1 MPQNQS
7 SIRFSLEELIW
18 FKKGQEVE
26 ELLSISLD
34 PHITIQEL
42 EQYVVIKGNL
52 YLAGEYIGCGEEE
65 GEDVLFRKYVQA
77 VQYREEDG
85 IFEFYQSFPVD
96 VTIPKT
102 RIADI
107 EDLDVNIEGFD
118 YQFHGTDCLKI
129 NADIAIEGILQDRD
143 EEEDEAE
150 TAPYPDL
157 NGRKPYLDEPDATY
171 QAPFS
176 HSEWSLSEQE
186 EESAEPPRHFMEE
199 AESFEEV
206 PLRADEEKEEEDE
219 SHADPELYTPFTIE
233 SRVVPEESVAQPEP
247 YTNELNVL
255 APVELPEEEEES
267 LLPEAGGKGPESASW
282 QAETAAPVRDEWH
295 AEPEFSG
302 KNESASLAESELVQ
316 NEWHAEADLP
326 GKNESASLA
335 ESEPVR
341 DEWHAE
347 PEFPGKNESASLAE
361 SELVQNEWHAEEDLP
376 GKNEFASLAE
386 SEPVRDEWHAEPGF
400 SGKNESASIAE
411 SEPVRDEWHAEPGF
425 SGKNESASLAES
437 GVMQNEWHAEADLPG
452 KNESASIAESEPVR
466 DEWHA
471 EPGFSGKNESASLA
485 ESGAVQNEWHAEADL
500 PGKNES
506 ASIVE
511 SEQVQNEWQAGPE
524 FPGKNESA
532 SIAESEPV
540 RNEWQA
546 DPVRDEGHPEQELS
560 GKTAS
565 AFRTESKTALNEES
579 LKPDD
584 AGKTE
589 PVFRIESKAME
600 DESSAYLK
608 QESPEKDESSSVASS
623 ETIAE
628 ESPESGEKIEEVPEE
643 KDSAAKKKKK
653 QKYESISLADF
664 FARRD
669 EEKPAKLKVCIVQSG
684 ETLDQL
690 AEKYNINV
698 QQILRMNHLE
708 VNQDVYEGQVLY
720 VPANARAEKNH

>member
-52 YLAGEYIGCGEEE
+52 YLSGEYIGCGEEE
-65 GEDVLFRKYVQA
+65 GEDVLFRKYVQS

-102 RIADI
+102 RIEDI
-107 EDLDVNIEGFD
+107 EELDVNIEGFD

-129 NADIAIEGILQDRD
+129 NADIAIEGILQDGD

-157 NGRKPYLDEPDATY
+157 NGRETYLDEPDAAY

-176 HSEWSLSEQE
+176 HSEWGLAEQE
-186 EESAEPPRHFMEE
+186 EESAELPRHFMEE

-206 PLRADEEKEEEDE
+206 PFRADEEKAEEDE
-219 SHADPELYTPFTIE
+219 SHADPELYRPFTIE

-247 YTNELNVL
+247 FTNELNVL
-255 APVELPEEEEES
+255 EPVELPEEKEEI
-267 LLPEAGGKGPESASW
+267 LLPETDGKRPESASW

-295 AEPEFSG
+295 GDPAFSSN
-302 KNESASLAESELVQ
+302 NESASLAESGVVQ
-316 NEWHAEADLP
+316 DEWQADPELP

-335 ESEPVR
+335 ESGV
-341 DEWHAE
+341 A
-347 PEFPGKNESASLAE
+347 
-361 SELVQNEWHAEEDLP
+361 
-376 GKNEFASLAE
+376 
-386 SEPVRDEWHAEPGF
+386 
-400 SGKNESASIAE
+400 
-411 SEPVRDEWHAEPGF
+411 RDEWHAEPGF
-425 SGKNESASLAES
+425 SGKNESASLE
-437 GVMQNEWHAEADLPG
+437 
-452 KNESASIAESEPVR
+452 ESEPAQ
-466 DEWHA
+466 DEWQA
-471 EPGFSGKNESASLA
+471 GPELPDKNESASLA
-485 ESGAVQNEWHAEADL
+485 ESGVARDEWHAE
-500 PGKNES
+500 PEFSSKNE
-506 ASIVE
+506 
-511 SEQVQNEWQAGPE
+511 P
-524 FPGKNESA
+524 A
-532 SIAESEPV
+532 SIAESESV

-546 DPVRDEGHPEQELS
+546 DPVRDEWHPDQELS
-560 GKTAS
+560 GETAS
-565 AFRTESKTALNEES
+565 VSRTESKTALNEES
-579 LKPDD
+579 LEPDD
-584 AGKTE
+584 SRKTE

-600 DESSAYLK
+600 DESSAYIE
-608 QESPEKDESSSVASS
+608 QESPEKYESSSEAGG
-623 ETIAE
+623 ETMVE
-628 ESPESGEKIEEVPEE
+628 ESPESEGKTEEEPEE

>member
-52 YLAGEYIGCGEEE
+52 YLSGEYIGCGEEE

-107 EDLDVNIEGFD
+107 EELDVNIEGFD

-129 NADIAIEGILQDRD
+129 NADIAIEGILQDGD

-157 NGRKPYLDEPDATY
+157 NGRETYLDEPDAAY

-176 HSEWSLSEQE
+176 HSEWGLAEQE
-186 EESAEPPRHFMEE
+186 EESAELPRHFMEE

-206 PLRADEEKEEEDE
+206 PFRADEEKAEEDE

-247 YTNELNVL
+247 FTNELNVL
-255 APVELPEEEEES
+255 EPVELPEEEEES
-267 LLPEAGGKGPESASW
+267 LLPETGGKRPESASW

-295 AEPEFSG
+295 GDPAFSSNNESASLAESGVVQDEWQADPELPG
-302 KNESASLAESELVQ
+302 KNESASLAESGVARD
-316 NEWHAEADLP
+316 EWHAEPGFSGKNESAWLAESEPVQDEWQAGPELP
-326 GKNESASLA
+326 DKNESASLA

-347 PEFPGKNESASLAE
+347 PEFSSKNE
-361 SELVQNEWHAEEDLP
+361 P
-376 GKNEFASLAE
+376 
-386 SEPVRDEWHAEPGF
+386 
-400 SGKNESASIAE
+400 ASIAE
-411 SEPVRDEWHAEPGF
+411 SE
-425 SGKNESASLAES
+425 S
-437 GVMQNEWHAEADLPG
+437 
-452 KNESASIAESEPVR
+452 
-466 DEWHA
+466 
-471 EPGFSGKNESASLA
+471 
-485 ESGAVQNEWHAEADL
+485 
-500 PGKNES
+500 
-506 ASIVE
+506 
-511 SEQVQNEWQAGPE
+511 
-524 FPGKNESA
+524 
-532 SIAESEPV
+532 V

-546 DPVRDEGHPEQELS
+546 DPVRDEWHPDQELS
-560 GKTAS
+560 GETAS
-565 AFRTESKTALNEES
+565 VSRTESKTALNEES
-579 LKPDD
+579 LEPDD
-584 AGKTE
+584 SRKTE

-608 QESPEKDESSSVASS
+608 QESPEKNESASGTEG
-623 ETIAE
+623 ETMVE
-628 ESPESGEKIEEVPEE
+628 ESPESEGKTEEEPEE

>member
-52 YLAGEYIGCGEEE
+52 YLSGEYIGCGEEE
-65 GEDVLFRKYVQA
+65 GEDVLFRKYVQS

-107 EDLDVNIEGFD
+107 EELDVNIEGFD

-129 NADIAIEGILQDRD
+129 NADIAIEGILQDGD

-157 NGRKPYLDEPDATY
+157 NGRETYLDEPDAAY

-176 HSEWSLSEQE
+176 HSEWGLAEQE
-186 EESAEPPRHFMEE
+186 EESAELPRHFMEE

-206 PLRADEEKEEEDE
+206 PFRADEEKAEEDE

-247 YTNELNVL
+247 FTNELNVL
-255 APVELPEEEEES
+255 EPVELPEEEEES
-267 LLPEAGGKGPESASW
+267 LLPETDGKRPESASW

-295 AEPEFSG
+295 GDPAFSSN
-302 KNESASLAESELVQ
+302 NESASLAESGVVQ
-316 NEWHAEADLP
+316 DEWQADPELP

-335 ESEPVR
+335 ESGV
-341 DEWHAE
+341 A
-347 PEFPGKNESASLAE
+347 
-361 SELVQNEWHAEEDLP
+361 
-376 GKNEFASLAE
+376 
-386 SEPVRDEWHAEPGF
+386 
-400 SGKNESASIAE
+400 
-411 SEPVRDEWHAEPGF
+411 RDEWHAEPGF

-437 GVMQNEWHAEADLPG
+437 EPVQNEWHFEADFP
-452 KNESASIAESEPVR
+452 
-466 DEWHA
+466 
-471 EPGFSGKNESASLA
+471 GKNESASLA
-485 ESGAVQNEWHAEADL
+485 ESEPAQD
-500 PGKNES
+500 
-506 ASIVE
+506 
-511 SEQVQNEWQAGPE
+511 EWQAGPE
-524 FPGKNESA
+524 LPDKNESASLAESGVARDEWHAEPEFSSKNEPA
-532 SIAESEPV
+532 SIAESESV
-540 RNEWQA
+540 RNEWQQ
-546 DPVRDEGHPEQELS
+546 DPVRDEWHPDQELS
-560 GKTAS
+560 GETAS
-565 AFRTESKTALNEES
+565 VSRTESKTALNEES
-579 LKPDD
+579 LEPDD
-584 AGKTE
+584 SRKTE

-600 DESSAYLK
+600 DESSAYIE
-608 QESPEKDESSSVASS
+608 QESPEKYESSSEAGG
-623 ETIAE
+623 ETMVE
-628 ESPESGEKIEEVPEE
+628 ESPESEGKTEEEPEE

>member
-107 EDLDVNIEGFD
+107 EELDVNIEGFD

-129 NADIAIEGILQDRD
+129 NADIAIEGILQDGD

-157 NGRKPYLDEPDATY
+157 NGRETYLDEPDAAY

-186 EESAEPPRHFMEE
+186 EESTEPPRHFMEE

-267 LLPEAGGKGPESASW
+267 LLPEAGGKVPESASW

-316 NEWHAEADLP
+316 NEWHP
-326 GKNESASLA
+326 G
-335 ESEPVR
+335 
-341 DEWHAE
+341 

-361 SELVQNEWHAEEDLP
+361 SGVVQNEWHAEADL
-376 GKNEFASLAE
+376 
-386 SEPVRDEWHAEPGF
+386 

-425 SGKNESASLAES
+425 SGKNESASIAES
-437 GVMQNEWHAEADLPG
+437 GVVQNEWHAEPDLPG

>member
-176 HSEWSLSEQE
+176 HFEWSLSEQE

-206 PLRADEEKEEEDE
+206 PFRADEEKEEEDE

-247 YTNELNVL
+247 FTNELNVL
-255 APVELPEEEEES
+255 EPVELPEEEEES
-267 LLPEAGGKGPESASW
+267 LLPETGGKRPESASW

-295 AEPEFSG
+295 GDPAFSSN
-302 KNESASLAESELVQ
+302 NESASLAESGVVQ
-316 NEWHAEADLP
+316 DEWQADPELP

-335 ESEPVR
+335 ESGVAR

-347 PEFPGKNESASLAE
+347 PEFSSKNE
-361 SELVQNEWHAEEDLP
+361 P
-376 GKNEFASLAE
+376 
-386 SEPVRDEWHAEPGF
+386 
-400 SGKNESASIAE
+400 ASIAE
-411 SEPVRDEWHAEPGF
+411 SE
-425 SGKNESASLAES
+425 S
-437 GVMQNEWHAEADLPG
+437 
-452 KNESASIAESEPVR
+452 
-466 DEWHA
+466 
-471 EPGFSGKNESASLA
+471 
-485 ESGAVQNEWHAEADL
+485 
-500 PGKNES
+500 
-506 ASIVE
+506 
-511 SEQVQNEWQAGPE
+511 
-524 FPGKNESA
+524 
-532 SIAESEPV
+532 V

-546 DPVRDEGHPEQELS
+546 DPVRDEWHPDQELS
-560 GKTAS
+560 GETAS
-565 AFRTESKTALNEES
+565 VSRTESKTALNEES
-579 LKPDD
+579 LEPDD
-584 AGKTE
+584 SRKTE

-600 DESSAYLK
+600 DESSAYIK
-608 QESPEKDESSSVASS
+608 QESPEKYESSSEAGG
-623 ETIAE
+623 ETMVE
-628 ESPESGEKIEEVPEE
+628 ESPESEGKTEEEPEE

>member
-52 YLAGEYIGCGEEE
+52 YLSGEYIGCGEEE

-107 EDLDVNIEGFD
+107 EELDVNIEGFD

-129 NADIAIEGILQDRD
+129 NADIAIEGILQDGD

-157 NGRKPYLDEPDATY
+157 NGRETYLDEPDAAY

-176 HSEWSLSEQE
+176 HSEWGLAEQE
-186 EESAEPPRHFMEE
+186 EESAELPRHFMQE

-206 PLRADEEKEEEDE
+206 PFRADEEKAEEDE
-219 SHADPELYTPFTIE
+219 SHVDPELYTPFTIE

-247 YTNELNVL
+247 FTNELNVL
-255 APVELPEEEEES
+255 EPVELPEEEEES
-267 LLPEAGGKGPESASW
+267 LLPETGGKRPESASW
-282 QAETAAPVRDEWH
+282 QAETTAPVRDEWH
-295 AEPEFSG
+295 GDPAFSSN
-302 KNESASLAESELVQ
+302 NESASLAESGVVQ
-316 NEWHAEADLP
+316 DEWQADPELP

-335 ESEPVR
+335 ESG
-341 DEWHAE
+341 A
-347 PEFPGKNESASLAE
+347 A
-361 SELVQNEWHAEEDLP
+361 
-376 GKNEFASLAE
+376 
-386 SEPVRDEWHAEPGF
+386 
-400 SGKNESASIAE
+400 
-411 SEPVRDEWHAEPGF
+411 RDEWHAEPGF

-437 GVMQNEWHAEADLPG
+437 EPVQNEWHFEADFP
-452 KNESASIAESEPVR
+452 
-466 DEWHA
+466 
-471 EPGFSGKNESASLA
+471 GKNESASLA
-485 ESGAVQNEWHAEADL
+485 ESEPAQD
-500 PGKNES
+500 
-506 ASIVE
+506 
-511 SEQVQNEWQAGPE
+511 EWQAGPE
-524 FPGKNESA
+524 LPDKNESASLAESGVARDEWHAEPEFSSKNEPA
-532 SIAESEPV
+532 SIAESESV

-546 DPVRDEGHPEQELS
+546 DPVRDEWPPDQELS
-560 GKTAS
+560 GETAS
-565 AFRTESKTALNEES
+565 VSRTESKTALNEES
-579 LKPDD
+579 LEPDD
-584 AGKTE
+584 SRKTE

-600 DESSAYLK
+600 DESSAYIE
-608 QESPEKDESSSVASS
+608 QESPEKYESSSEAGG
-623 ETIAE
+623 ETMVE
-628 ESPESGEKIEEVPEE
+628 ESPESEGKTEEEPEE
-643 KDSAAKKKKK
+643 KDSADKKKKK

>member
-52 YLAGEYIGCGEEE
+52 YLSGEYIGCGEEE
-65 GEDVLFRKYVQA
+65 GEDVLFRKYVQS

-102 RIADI
+102 RIEDI
-107 EDLDVNIEGFD
+107 EELDVNIEGFD

-129 NADIAIEGILQDRD
+129 NADIAIEGILQDGD
-143 EEEDEAE
+143 EEEDESE

-157 NGRKPYLDEPDATY
+157 NGRETYLDEPDAAH

-176 HSEWSLSEQE
+176 HSEWGLAEQE
-186 EESAEPPRHFMEE
+186 EESAELPRHFMEE

-206 PLRADEEKEEEDE
+206 PFRADEEKAEEDE

-247 YTNELNVL
+247 FTNELNVL
-255 APVELPEEEEES
+255 EPVELPEEEEES
-267 LLPEAGGKGPESASW
+267 LLPETGGKRPESASW

-295 AEPEFSG
+295 GNPAFSSN
-302 KNESASLAESELVQ
+302 NESASLAESGVVQ
-316 NEWHAEADLP
+316 DEWQADPELP

-335 ESEPVR
+335 ESGV
-341 DEWHAE
+341 A
-347 PEFPGKNESASLAE
+347 
-361 SELVQNEWHAEEDLP
+361 
-376 GKNEFASLAE
+376 
-386 SEPVRDEWHAEPGF
+386 
-400 SGKNESASIAE
+400 
-411 SEPVRDEWHAEPGF
+411 RDEWHAEPGF

-437 GVMQNEWHAEADLPG
+437 EPVQNEWHFEADFP
-452 KNESASIAESEPVR
+452 
-466 DEWHA
+466 
-471 EPGFSGKNESASLA
+471 GKNESASLA
-485 ESGAVQNEWHAEADL
+485 ESEPAQD
-500 PGKNES
+500 
-506 ASIVE
+506 
-511 SEQVQNEWQAGPE
+511 EWQAGPE
-524 FPGKNESA
+524 LPDKNESASLAESGVARDEWHAEPEFSSKNEPA
-532 SIAESEPV
+532 SIAESESV
-540 RNEWQA
+540 RNEWQQ
-546 DPVRDEGHPEQELS
+546 DPVRDEWHPDQELS
-560 GKTAS
+560 GETAS
-565 AFRTESKTALNEES
+565 VSRTESKTPLNEES
-579 LKPDD
+579 LEPDD
-584 AGKTE
+584 SRKTE

-608 QESPEKDESSSVASS
+608 QESPEKNESASGTEG
-623 ETIAE
+623 ETMVE
-628 ESPESGEKIEEVPEE
+628 ESPESEGKTEEEPEE

>member
-107 EDLDVNIEGFD
+107 EELDVNIEGFD

-129 NADIAIEGILQDRD
+129 NADIAIEGILQDGD

-157 NGRKPYLDEPDATY
+157 NGRETYLDEPDAAY

-186 EESAEPPRHFMEE
+186 EESTEPPRHFMEE

-267 LLPEAGGKGPESASW
+267 LLPEAGGKVPESASW

-316 NEWHAEADLP
+316 NEWHP
-326 GKNESASLA
+326 G
-335 ESEPVR
+335 
-341 DEWHAE
+341 

-361 SELVQNEWHAEEDLP
+361 SGVVQNEWHAEADL
-376 GKNEFASLAE
+376 
-386 SEPVRDEWHAEPGF
+386 

-425 SGKNESASLAES
+425 SGKNESASIAES
-437 GVMQNEWHAEADLPG
+437 GVVQNEWHAEPEFSG
-452 KNESASIAESEPVR
+452 KNESASIAESV
-466 DEWHA
+466 
-471 EPGFSGKNESASLA
+471 
-485 ESGAVQNEWHAEADL
+485 
-500 PGKNES
+500 
-506 ASIVE
+506 
-511 SEQVQNEWQAGPE
+511 
-524 FPGKNESA
+524 
-532 SIAESEPV
+532 PV

-579 LKPDD
+579 LEPDD

-623 ETIAE
+623 ETIVE

>member
-52 YLAGEYIGCGEEE
+52 YLSGEYIGCGEEE

-107 EDLDVNIEGFD
+107 EELDVNIEGFD

-129 NADIAIEGILQDRD
+129 NADIAIEGILQDGD

-157 NGRKPYLDEPDATY
+157 NGRETYLDEPDAAY

-176 HSEWSLSEQE
+176 HSEWGLAEQE
-186 EESAEPPRHFMEE
+186 EESAELPRHFMEE

-206 PLRADEEKEEEDE
+206 PFRADEEKAEEDE

-233 SRVVPEESVAQPEP
+233 LRVVPEESVAQPEP
-247 YTNELNVL
+247 FTNELNVL
-255 APVELPEEEEES
+255 EPVELPEEEEES
-267 LLPEAGGKGPESASW
+267 LLPETGGKRPESASW

-295 AEPEFSG
+295 GDPAFSSN
-302 KNESASLAESELVQ
+302 NESASLAESGVVQ
-316 NEWHAEADLP
+316 DEWQADPELP

-335 ESEPVR
+335 ESGV
-341 DEWHAE
+341 A
-347 PEFPGKNESASLAE
+347 
-361 SELVQNEWHAEEDLP
+361 
-376 GKNEFASLAE
+376 
-386 SEPVRDEWHAEPGF
+386 
-400 SGKNESASIAE
+400 
-411 SEPVRDEWHAEPGF
+411 RDEWHAEPGF

-437 GVMQNEWHAEADLPG
+437 
-452 KNESASIAESEPVR
+452 EPAQ
-466 DEWHA
+466 DEWQA
-471 EPGFSGKNESASLA
+471 GPELPDKNESASLA
-485 ESGAVQNEWHAEADL
+485 ESGVARDEWHAE
-500 PGKNES
+500 PEFSSKNE
-506 ASIVE
+506 
-511 SEQVQNEWQAGPE
+511 P
-524 FPGKNESA
+524 A
-532 SIAESEPV
+532 SIAESESV

-546 DPVRDEGHPEQELS
+546 DPVRDEWHPDQELS
-560 GKTAS
+560 GETAS
-565 AFRTESKTALNEES
+565 VSRTESKTALNEKS
-579 LKPDD
+579 LEPDD
-584 AGKTE
+584 SRKTE

-600 DESSAYLK
+600 DESSAYIK
-608 QESPEKDESSSVASS
+608 QESPEKYESSSEAGG
-623 ETIAE
+623 ETMVE
-628 ESPESGEKIEEVPEE
+628 ESPESEGKTEEEPEE
-643 KDSAAKKKKK
+643 KDSDAKKKKK

>member
-107 EDLDVNIEGFD
+107 EELDVNIEGFD

-129 NADIAIEGILQDRD
+129 NADIAIEGILQDGD

-157 NGRKPYLDEPDATY
+157 NGRETYLDEPDAAY

-176 HSEWSLSEQE
+176 HSEWGLAEQE
-186 EESAEPPRHFMEE
+186 EESAELPRHFMEE

-206 PLRADEEKEEEDE
+206 PFRADEEKAGEDE

-247 YTNELNVL
+247 FTNELNVL
-255 APVELPEEEEES
+255 EPVELPEEEEES
-267 LLPEAGGKGPESASW
+267 LLPETGGKRPESASW

-295 AEPEFSG
+295 GDPAFSSN
-302 KNESASLAESELVQ
+302 NESASLAESGV
-316 NEWHAEADLP
+316 
-326 GKNESASLA
+326 
-335 ESEPVR
+335 
-341 DEWHAE
+341 
-347 PEFPGKNESASLAE
+347 
-361 SELVQNEWHAEEDLP
+361 
-376 GKNEFASLAE
+376 
-386 SEPVRDEWHAEPGF
+386 
-400 SGKNESASIAE
+400 
-411 SEPVRDEWHAEPGF
+411 VRDEWHAEPGF

-437 GVMQNEWHAEADLPG
+437 
-452 KNESASIAESEPVR
+452 EPAQ
-466 DEWHA
+466 DEWQA
-471 EPGFSGKNESASLA
+471 GPELPDKNESASLA
-485 ESGAVQNEWHAEADL
+485 ESGVARDEWHAE
-500 PGKNES
+500 PEFSSKNE
-506 ASIVE
+506 
-511 SEQVQNEWQAGPE
+511 P
-524 FPGKNESA
+524 A
-532 SIAESEPV
+532 SIAESESV

-546 DPVRDEGHPEQELS
+546 DPVRDEWHPDQELS
-560 GKTAS
+560 GETAS
-565 AFRTESKTALNEES
+565 VSRTESKTALNEES
-579 LKPDD
+579 LEPDD
-584 AGKTE
+584 SRKTE

-608 QESPEKDESSSVASS
+608 QESPEKNESASGTEG
-623 ETIAE
+623 ETMVE
-628 ESPESGEKIEEVPEE
+628 ESPESEGKTEEEPEE

>member
-107 EDLDVNIEGFD
+107 EELDVNIEGFD

-129 NADIAIEGILQDRD
+129 NADIAIEGILQDGD

-157 NGRKPYLDEPDATY
+157 NGRETYLDEPDAAY

-186 EESAEPPRHFMEE
+186 EESTEPPRHFMEE

-267 LLPEAGGKGPESASW
+267 LLPEAGGKVPESASW

-316 NEWHAEADLP
+316 NEWHPGPEFPGKNESASLAESGVVQNEWHAEADLS

-347 PEFPGKNESASLAE
+347 PG
-361 SELVQNEWHAEEDLP
+361 
-376 GKNEFASLAE
+376 FA
-386 SEPVRDEWHAEPGF
+386 
-400 SGKNESASIAE
+400 
-411 SEPVRDEWHAEPGF
+411 
-425 SGKNESASLAES
+425 GKNESASLAES
-437 GVMQNEWHAEADLPG
+437 GV
-452 KNESASIAESEPVR
+452 
-466 DEWHA
+466 
-471 EPGFSGKNESASLA
+471 
-485 ESGAVQNEWHAEADL
+485 VQNEWHAE
-500 PGKNES
+500 
-506 ASIVE
+506 
-511 SEQVQNEWQAGPE
+511 PE
-524 FPGKNESA
+524 FSGKNESA

-623 ETIAE
+623 ETIVE

>member
-107 EDLDVNIEGFD
+107 EELDVNIEGFD

-129 NADIAIEGILQDRD
+129 NADIAIEGILQDGD

-157 NGRKPYLDEPDATY
+157 NGRETYLDEPDAAY

-186 EESAEPPRHFMEE
+186 EESTEPPRHFMEE

-267 LLPEAGGKGPESASW
+267 LLPEAGGKVPESASW

-316 NEWHAEADLP
+316 NEWHPGPEFPGKNESASLAESGVVQNEWHAEADLS

-341 DEWHAE
+341 DEGHAE
-347 PEFPGKNESASLAE
+347 PGFAGKNESASLAE
-361 SELVQNEWHAEEDLP
+361 SGVVQNEWHAEPE
-376 GKNEFASLAE
+376 
-386 SEPVRDEWHAEPGF
+386 F

-411 SEPVRDEWHAEPGF
+411 SV
-425 SGKNESASLAES
+425 
-437 GVMQNEWHAEADLPG
+437 
-452 KNESASIAESEPVR
+452 
-466 DEWHA
+466 
-471 EPGFSGKNESASLA
+471 
-485 ESGAVQNEWHAEADL
+485 
-500 PGKNES
+500 
-506 ASIVE
+506 
-511 SEQVQNEWQAGPE
+511 
-524 FPGKNESA
+524 
-532 SIAESEPV
+532 PV

-579 LKPDD
+579 LEPDD

-623 ETIAE
+623 ETIVE

>member
-52 YLAGEYIGCGEEE
+52 YLSGEYIGCGEEE

-107 EDLDVNIEGFD
+107 EELDVNIEGFD

-129 NADIAIEGILQDRD
+129 NADIAIEGILQDGD

-157 NGRKPYLDEPDATY
+157 NGRETYLDEPDAAY

-176 HSEWSLSEQE
+176 HSEWGLAEQE
-186 EESAEPPRHFMEE
+186 EESAELPRHFIEE

-206 PLRADEEKEEEDE
+206 PFRADEEKAEEDE

-247 YTNELNVL
+247 FTNGLNVL
-255 APVELPEEEEES
+255 EPVELPEEEEES
-267 LLPEAGGKGPESASW
+267 LLPETGGKRPESASW

-295 AEPEFSG
+295 GNPAFSSN
-302 KNESASLAESELVQ
+302 NESASLAESGVVQ
-316 NEWHAEADLP
+316 DEWQADPELP

-335 ESEPVR
+335 ESGVAR

-347 PEFPGKNESASLAE
+347 PEFSSKNE
-361 SELVQNEWHAEEDLP
+361 P
-376 GKNEFASLAE
+376 
-386 SEPVRDEWHAEPGF
+386 
-400 SGKNESASIAE
+400 ASIAE
-411 SEPVRDEWHAEPGF
+411 SE
-425 SGKNESASLAES
+425 S
-437 GVMQNEWHAEADLPG
+437 
-452 KNESASIAESEPVR
+452 
-466 DEWHA
+466 
-471 EPGFSGKNESASLA
+471 
-485 ESGAVQNEWHAEADL
+485 
-500 PGKNES
+500 
-506 ASIVE
+506 
-511 SEQVQNEWQAGPE
+511 
-524 FPGKNESA
+524 
-532 SIAESEPV
+532 V

-546 DPVRDEGHPEQELS
+546 DPVRDEWHPDQELS
-560 GKTAS
+560 GETAS
-565 AFRTESKTALNEES
+565 VSRTESKTALNEES
-579 LKPDD
+579 LEPDD
-584 AGKTE
+584 SRKTE

-600 DESSAYLK
+600 DESSAYIE
-608 QESPEKDESSSVASS
+608 QESPEKYESSSEAGG
-623 ETIAE
+623 ETMVE
-628 ESPESGEKIEEVPEE
+628 ESPESEGKTEEEPEE

>member
-1 MPQNQS
+1 LPQNQS

-52 YLAGEYIGCGEEE
+52 YLSGEYIGCGEEE

-107 EDLDVNIEGFD
+107 EELDVNIEGFD

-129 NADIAIEGILQDRD
+129 NADIAIEGILQDGD

-157 NGRKPYLDEPDATY
+157 NGRETYLDETDAAY

-176 HSEWSLSEQE
+176 HSEWGLAEQE
-186 EESAEPPRHFMEE
+186 EESAELPRHFMEE

-206 PLRADEEKEEEDE
+206 PFRADEEKAEEDE

-247 YTNELNVL
+247 FTNELNVL
-255 APVELPEEEEES
+255 EPVELPEEEEES
-267 LLPEAGGKGPESASW
+267 LLPETGGKRPESASW

-295 AEPEFSG
+295 GDPAFSSN
-302 KNESASLAESELVQ
+302 NESASLAESGV
-316 NEWHAEADLP
+316 
-326 GKNESASLA
+326 
-335 ESEPVR
+335 
-341 DEWHAE
+341 
-347 PEFPGKNESASLAE
+347 
-361 SELVQNEWHAEEDLP
+361 
-376 GKNEFASLAE
+376 
-386 SEPVRDEWHAEPGF
+386 
-400 SGKNESASIAE
+400 
-411 SEPVRDEWHAEPGF
+411 VRDEWHAEPGF

-437 GVMQNEWHAEADLPG
+437 
-452 KNESASIAESEPVR
+452 EPAQ
-466 DEWHA
+466 DEWQA
-471 EPGFSGKNESASLA
+471 GPELPDKNESASLA
-485 ESGAVQNEWHAEADL
+485 ESGVARDEWHAE
-500 PGKNES
+500 PEFSSKNE
-506 ASIVE
+506 
-511 SEQVQNEWQAGPE
+511 P
-524 FPGKNESA
+524 A
-532 SIAESEPV
+532 SIAESESV

-546 DPVRDEGHPEQELS
+546 DPVRDEWHPDQELS
-560 GKTAS
+560 GETAS
-565 AFRTESKTALNEES
+565 VSRTESKTALNEES
-579 LKPDD
+579 LEPDD
-584 AGKTE
+584 SRKTE

-608 QESPEKDESSSVASS
+608 QESPEKNESASGTEG
-623 ETIAE
+623 ETMVE
-628 ESPESGEKIEEVPEE
+628 ESPESEGKTEEEPEE

>member
-52 YLAGEYIGCGEEE
+52 YLSGEYIGCGEEE

-107 EDLDVNIEGFD
+107 EELDVNIEGFD

-129 NADIAIEGILQDRD
+129 NADIAIEGILQDGD

-157 NGRKPYLDEPDATY
+157 NGRETYLDEPDAAY

-176 HSEWSLSEQE
+176 HSEWGLAEQE
-186 EESAEPPRHFMEE
+186 EESAELPRHFMEE

-206 PLRADEEKEEEDE
+206 PFRADEEKAEEDE
-219 SHADPELYTPFTIE
+219 SHANPELYTPFTIE

-247 YTNELNVL
+247 FTNELNVL
-255 APVELPEEEEES
+255 EPVELPEEEEES
-267 LLPEAGGKGPESASW
+267 LLPETGGKRPESASW

-295 AEPEFSG
+295 GDPAFSSNN
-302 KNESASLAESELVQ
+302 KSASLAESGV
-316 NEWHAEADLP
+316 A
-326 GKNESASLA
+326 
-335 ESEPVR
+335 
-341 DEWHAE
+341 
-347 PEFPGKNESASLAE
+347 
-361 SELVQNEWHAEEDLP
+361 
-376 GKNEFASLAE
+376 
-386 SEPVRDEWHAEPGF
+386 
-400 SGKNESASIAE
+400 
-411 SEPVRDEWHAEPGF
+411 RDEWHAEPGF

-437 GVMQNEWHAEADLPG
+437 EPVQNEWHF
-452 KNESASIAESEPVR
+452 ESDFP
-466 DEWHA
+466 
-471 EPGFSGKNESASLA
+471 GKNESASLA
-485 ESGAVQNEWHAEADL
+485 ESEPAQD
-500 PGKNES
+500 
-506 ASIVE
+506 
-511 SEQVQNEWQAGPE
+511 EWQAGPE
-524 FPGKNESA
+524 LPDKNESASLAESGVARDEWHAEPEFSSKNEPA
-532 SIAESEPV
+532 SIAESESV

-546 DPVRDEGHPEQELS
+546 DPVRDEWHPDQELS
-560 GKTAS
+560 GETAS
-565 AFRTESKTALNEES
+565 VSRTESKTALNEES
-579 LKPDD
+579 LEPDD
-584 AGKTE
+584 SRKTE

-608 QESPEKDESSSVASS
+608 QESPEKNESASGTEG
-623 ETIAE
+623 ETIVE
-628 ESPESGEKIEEVPEE
+628 ESPESEGKTEEEPEE

>member
-1 MPQNQS
+1 LPQNQS

-52 YLAGEYIGCGEEE
+52 YLSGEYIGCGEEE

-107 EDLDVNIEGFD
+107 EELDVNIEGFD

-129 NADIAIEGILQDRD
+129 NADIAIEGILQDGD

-157 NGRKPYLDEPDATY
+157 NGRETYLDEPDAAY

-176 HSEWSLSEQE
+176 HSEWGLAEQE
-186 EESAEPPRHFMEE
+186 EESAELPRHFMEE

-206 PLRADEEKEEEDE
+206 PFRADEEKAEEDE

-247 YTNELNVL
+247 FTNELNVL
-255 APVELPEEEEES
+255 EPVELPEEEEES
-267 LLPEAGGKGPESASW
+267 LLPETGGKRPESASW

-295 AEPEFSG
+295 GDPAFSSN
-302 KNESASLAESELVQ
+302 NESASLAESGVVQ
-316 NEWHAEADLP
+316 DEWQADPELP

-335 ESEPVR
+335 ESGV
-341 DEWHAE
+341 A
-347 PEFPGKNESASLAE
+347 
-361 SELVQNEWHAEEDLP
+361 
-376 GKNEFASLAE
+376 
-386 SEPVRDEWHAEPGF
+386 
-400 SGKNESASIAE
+400 
-411 SEPVRDEWHAEPGF
+411 RDEWHAEPGF

-437 GVMQNEWHAEADLPG
+437 EPVQNEWHFEADFP
-452 KNESASIAESEPVR
+452 
-466 DEWHA
+466 
-471 EPGFSGKNESASLA
+471 GKNESASLA
-485 ESGAVQNEWHAEADL
+485 ESEPAQD
-500 PGKNES
+500 
-506 ASIVE
+506 
-511 SEQVQNEWQAGPE
+511 EWQAGPE
-524 FPGKNESA
+524 LPDKNESTSLAESGVARDEWHAEPEFSSKNEPA
-532 SIAESEPV
+532 SIAESESV

-546 DPVRDEGHPEQELS
+546 DPVRDEWHPDQELS
-560 GKTAS
+560 GETAS
-565 AFRTESKTALNEES
+565 VSRTESKTALNEES
-579 LKPDD
+579 LEPDD
-584 AGKTE
+584 SRKTE

-608 QESPEKDESSSVASS
+608 QESPEKNESASGTEG
-623 ETIAE
+623 ETMVE
-628 ESPESGEKIEEVPEE
+628 ESPESEGKTEEEPEE

>member
-107 EDLDVNIEGFD
+107 EELDVNIEGFD

-129 NADIAIEGILQDRD
+129 NADIAIEGILQDGD

-157 NGRKPYLDEPDATY
+157 NGRETYLDEPDAAY

-186 EESAEPPRHFMEE
+186 EESTEPPRHFMEE

-267 LLPEAGGKGPESASW
+267 LLPEAGGKVPESASW

-316 NEWHAEADLP
+316 NEWHP
-326 GKNESASLA
+326 G
-335 ESEPVR
+335 
-341 DEWHAE
+341 

-361 SELVQNEWHAEEDLP
+361 SGVVQNEWHAEP
-376 GKNEFASLAE
+376 EFS
-386 SEPVRDEWHAEPGF
+386 
-400 SGKNESASIAE
+400 
-411 SEPVRDEWHAEPGF
+411 
-425 SGKNESASLAES
+425 
-437 GVMQNEWHAEADLPG
+437 G

-600 DESSAYLK
+600 GESSAYLK

-720 VPANARAEKNH
+720 VPTNARAEKNH

>member
-107 EDLDVNIEGFD
+107 EELDVNIEGFD

-129 NADIAIEGILQDRD
+129 NADIAIEGILQDGD

-157 NGRKPYLDEPDATY
+157 NGRETYLDEPDAAY

-186 EESAEPPRHFMEE
+186 EESTEPPRHFMEE

-267 LLPEAGGKGPESASW
+267 LLPEAGGKVPESASW
-282 QAETAAPVRDEWH
+282 QAETAAPVRDEWHAEPEFSGKNESASLAESGVVQNEWHAEADLSGKNESASIAESEPVRDEWHAEPGFSGKNESASIAESGVVQNEWHAEPDLPGKNESASIAESEPVRDEWH

-347 PEFPGKNESASLAE
+347 P
-361 SELVQNEWHAEEDLP
+361 
-376 GKNEFASLAE
+376 
-386 SEPVRDEWHAEPGF
+386 GF

-411 SEPVRDEWHAEPGF
+411 SEPVRDEW
-425 SGKNESASLAES
+425 
-437 GVMQNEWHAEADLPG
+437 
-452 KNESASIAESEPVR
+452 
-466 DEWHA
+466 
-471 EPGFSGKNESASLA
+471 
-485 ESGAVQNEWHAEADL
+485 
-500 PGKNES
+500 
-506 ASIVE
+506 
-511 SEQVQNEWQAGPE
+511 QAGPE

-532 SIAESEPV
+532 SIPESEPV
-540 RNEWQA
+540 PNEWQA

-579 LKPDD
+579 LEPDD

-623 ETIAE
+623 ETIVE

>member
-52 YLAGEYIGCGEEE
+52 YLSGEYIGCGEEE
-65 GEDVLFRKYVQA
+65 GEDVLFRKYVQS

-107 EDLDVNIEGFD
+107 EELDVNIEGFD

-129 NADIAIEGILQDRD
+129 NADIAIEGILQDGD

-157 NGRKPYLDEPDATY
+157 NGRETYLDEPDAAY

-176 HSEWSLSEQE
+176 HSEWGLAEQE
-186 EESAEPPRHFMEE
+186 EESAELPRHFMEE

-206 PLRADEEKEEEDE
+206 PFRADEEKAEEDE

-247 YTNELNVL
+247 FTNELNVL
-255 APVELPEEEEES
+255 EPVELPEEEEES
-267 LLPEAGGKGPESASW
+267 LLPETDGKRPESASW

-295 AEPEFSG
+295 GDPAFSSN
-302 KNESASLAESELVQ
+302 NESASLAESGVVQ
-316 NEWHAEADLP
+316 DEWQADLELP

-335 ESEPVR
+335 ESGV
-341 DEWHAE
+341 A
-347 PEFPGKNESASLAE
+347 
-361 SELVQNEWHAEEDLP
+361 
-376 GKNEFASLAE
+376 
-386 SEPVRDEWHAEPGF
+386 
-400 SGKNESASIAE
+400 
-411 SEPVRDEWHAEPGF
+411 RDEWHAEPGF

-437 GVMQNEWHAEADLPG
+437 EPVQNEWHFEADFP
-452 KNESASIAESEPVR
+452 
-466 DEWHA
+466 
-471 EPGFSGKNESASLA
+471 GKNESASLA
-485 ESGAVQNEWHAEADL
+485 ESEPAQD
-500 PGKNES
+500 
-506 ASIVE
+506 
-511 SEQVQNEWQAGPE
+511 EWQAGPE
-524 FPGKNESA
+524 LPDKNESASLAESGVARDEWHAEPEFSSKNEPA
-532 SIAESEPV
+532 SIAESESV

-546 DPVRDEGHPEQELS
+546 DPVRDEWHPDQELS
-560 GKTAS
+560 GETAS
-565 AFRTESKTALNEES
+565 VSRTESKTALNEES
-579 LKPDD
+579 LEPDD
-584 AGKTE
+584 SRKTE

-600 DESSAYLK
+600 DESSAYIE
-608 QESPEKDESSSVASS
+608 QESPEKYESSSEAGG
-623 ETIAE
+623 ETMVE
-628 ESPESGEKIEEVPEE
+628 ESPESEGKTEEEPEE

-653 QKYESISLADF
+653 QKYESILLADF

-708 VNQDVYEGQVLY
+708 VNQDLYEGQVLY

>member
-1 MPQNQS
+1 LPQNQS

-107 EDLDVNIEGFD
+107 EELDVNIEGFD

-129 NADIAIEGILQDRD
+129 NADIAIEGILQDGD

-157 NGRKPYLDEPDATY
+157 NGRETYLDEPDAAY

-186 EESAEPPRHFMEE
+186 EESTEPPRHFMEE

-267 LLPEAGGKGPESASW
+267 LLPEAGGKVPESASW

-316 NEWHAEADLP
+316 NEWHPGPEFPGKNESASLAESGVVQNEWHAEADLS

-347 PEFPGKNESASLAE
+347 PGFAGKNESASLAE
-361 SELVQNEWHAEEDLP
+361 SGVVQNEWHAEPE
-376 GKNEFASLAE
+376 
-386 SEPVRDEWHAEPGF
+386 F

-411 SEPVRDEWHAEPGF
+411 SV
-425 SGKNESASLAES
+425 
-437 GVMQNEWHAEADLPG
+437 
-452 KNESASIAESEPVR
+452 
-466 DEWHA
+466 
-471 EPGFSGKNESASLA
+471 
-485 ESGAVQNEWHAEADL
+485 
-500 PGKNES
+500 
-506 ASIVE
+506 
-511 SEQVQNEWQAGPE
+511 
-524 FPGKNESA
+524 
-532 SIAESEPV
+532 PV

-579 LKPDD
+579 LEPDD

-623 ETIAE
+623 ETIVE

>member
-52 YLAGEYIGCGEEE
+52 YLSGEYIGCGEEE
-65 GEDVLFRKYVQA
+65 GEDVLFRKYVQS

-107 EDLDVNIEGFD
+107 EELDVNIEGFD

-129 NADIAIEGILQDRD
+129 NADIAIEGILQDGD

-157 NGRKPYLDEPDATY
+157 NGRETYLDEPDAAY

-176 HSEWSLSEQE
+176 HSEWGLAEQE
-186 EESAEPPRHFMEE
+186 EESAELPRHFMEE

-206 PLRADEEKEEEDE
+206 PFRADEEKAEEDE

-247 YTNELNVL
+247 FTNELNVL
-255 APVELPEEEEES
+255 EPVELPEEEEES
-267 LLPEAGGKGPESASW
+267 LLPETDGKRPESASW

-295 AEPEFSG
+295 GDPAFSSN
-302 KNESASLAESELVQ
+302 NESASLAESGVVQ
-316 NEWHAEADLP
+316 DEWQADPELP

-335 ESEPVR
+335 ESGV
-341 DEWHAE
+341 A
-347 PEFPGKNESASLAE
+347 
-361 SELVQNEWHAEEDLP
+361 
-376 GKNEFASLAE
+376 
-386 SEPVRDEWHAEPGF
+386 
-400 SGKNESASIAE
+400 
-411 SEPVRDEWHAEPGF
+411 RDEWHAEPGF

-437 GVMQNEWHAEADLPG
+437 EPVQNEWHFEADFP
-452 KNESASIAESEPVR
+452 
-466 DEWHA
+466 
-471 EPGFSGKNESASLA
+471 GKNESASLA
-485 ESGAVQNEWHAEADL
+485 ESGVVQD
-500 PGKNES
+500 
-506 ASIVE
+506 
-511 SEQVQNEWQAGPE
+511 EWQAGPE
-524 FPGKNESA
+524 LPDKNESVSLAESGVARDEWHAEPEFSRKNEPA
-532 SIAESEPV
+532 SIAESESV

-546 DPVRDEGHPEQELS
+546 DPVRDEWHPDQELS
-560 GKTAS
+560 GETAS
-565 AFRTESKTALNEES
+565 VSRTESKTALNEES
-579 LKPDD
+579 LEPDD
-584 AGKTE
+584 SRKTE

-600 DESSAYLK
+600 DESSAYIE
-608 QESPEKDESSSVASS
+608 QESPEKYESSSEAGG
-623 ETIAE
+623 ETMVE
-628 ESPESGEKIEEVPEE
+628 ESPESEGKTEEEPEE

-708 VNQDVYEGQVLY
+708 VNQDLYEGQVLY

>member
-52 YLAGEYIGCGEEE
+52 YLSGEYIGCGEEE

-107 EDLDVNIEGFD
+107 EELDVNIEGFD

-129 NADIAIEGILQDRD
+129 NADIAIEGILQDGD

-157 NGRKPYLDEPDATY
+157 NGRETYLDEPDAAY

-176 HSEWSLSEQE
+176 HSEWGLAEQE
-186 EESAEPPRHFMEE
+186 EESAELPRHFMEE

-206 PLRADEEKEEEDE
+206 PFRADEEKAEEDE

-247 YTNELNVL
+247 FTNELNVL
-255 APVELPEEEEES
+255 EPVELPEEEEES
-267 LLPEAGGKGPESASW
+267 LLPETGGKRPESASW

-295 AEPEFSG
+295 GDSAFSSN
-302 KNESASLAESELVQ
+302 NESASLAESGVVQ
-316 NEWHAEADLP
+316 DEWQADPELP

-335 ESEPVR
+335 ESGV
-341 DEWHAE
+341 A
-347 PEFPGKNESASLAE
+347 
-361 SELVQNEWHAEEDLP
+361 
-376 GKNEFASLAE
+376 
-386 SEPVRDEWHAEPGF
+386 
-400 SGKNESASIAE
+400 
-411 SEPVRDEWHAEPGF
+411 RDEWHAEPGF

-437 GVMQNEWHAEADLPG
+437 EPVQNEWHFEADFP
-452 KNESASIAESEPVR
+452 
-466 DEWHA
+466 
-471 EPGFSGKNESASLA
+471 GKNESASLA
-485 ESGAVQNEWHAEADL
+485 ESEPAQD
-500 PGKNES
+500 
-506 ASIVE
+506 
-511 SEQVQNEWQAGPE
+511 EWQAGPE
-524 FPGKNESA
+524 LPDKNESASLAESGVARDEWHVEPGFSGKNEPA
-532 SIAESEPV
+532 SIAESESV

-546 DPVRDEGHPEQELS
+546 DPVRDEWHPDQELS
-560 GKTAS
+560 GETAS
-565 AFRTESKTALNEES
+565 VSRTESKTPLNEES
-579 LKPDD
+579 LEPDD
-584 AGKTE
+584 SRKTE

-600 DESSAYLK
+600 DESSAYIE
-608 QESPEKDESSSVASS
+608 QESPEKYESSSEAGG
-623 ETIAE
+623 ETMVE
-628 ESPESGEKIEEVPEE
+628 ESPESEGKTEEEPEE

>member
-1 MPQNQS
+1 LPQNQS

-107 EDLDVNIEGFD
+107 EELDVNIEGFD

-129 NADIAIEGILQDRD
+129 NADIAIEGILQDGD

-157 NGRKPYLDEPDATY
+157 NGRETYLDEPDAAY

-186 EESAEPPRHFMEE
+186 EESTEPPRHFMEE

-267 LLPEAGGKGPESASW
+267 LLPEAGGKVPESASW
-282 QAETAAPVRDEWH
+282 QAETAAPVRDEWHAEPEFSGKNESASLAESGVVQNEWHAEADLSGKNESASIAESEPVRDEWHAEPGFSGKNESASIAESGVVQNEWHAEPDLPGKNESASIAESEPVRDEWH

-347 PEFPGKNESASLAE
+347 P
-361 SELVQNEWHAEEDLP
+361 
-376 GKNEFASLAE
+376 
-386 SEPVRDEWHAEPGF
+386 GF

-411 SEPVRDEWHAEPGF
+411 SEPVRDEW
-425 SGKNESASLAES
+425 
-437 GVMQNEWHAEADLPG
+437 
-452 KNESASIAESEPVR
+452 
-466 DEWHA
+466 
-471 EPGFSGKNESASLA
+471 
-485 ESGAVQNEWHAEADL
+485 
-500 PGKNES
+500 
-506 ASIVE
+506 
-511 SEQVQNEWQAGPE
+511 QAGPE

-532 SIAESEPV
+532 SIPESEPV
-540 RNEWQA
+540 PNEWQA

-579 LKPDD
+579 LEPDD

-623 ETIAE
+623 ETIVE

>member
-52 YLAGEYIGCGEEE
+52 YLSGEYIGCGEEE

-107 EDLDVNIEGFD
+107 EELDVNIEGFD

-129 NADIAIEGILQDRD
+129 NADIAIEGILQDGD

-157 NGRKPYLDEPDATY
+157 NGRETYLDEPDAAY

-176 HSEWSLSEQE
+176 HSEWGLAEQE
-186 EESAEPPRHFMEE
+186 EESAELPRHFMEE

-206 PLRADEEKEEEDE
+206 PFRADEEKAEEDE

-247 YTNELNVL
+247 FTNELNVL
-255 APVELPEEEEES
+255 EPVELPEEEEES
-267 LLPEAGGKGPESASW
+267 LLPETGGKRPESASW

-295 AEPEFSG
+295 GDPAFSSN
-302 KNESASLAESELVQ
+302 NESASLAESGVVQ
-316 NEWHAEADLP
+316 DEWQADPELP

-335 ESEPVR
+335 ESGV
-341 DEWHAE
+341 A
-347 PEFPGKNESASLAE
+347 
-361 SELVQNEWHAEEDLP
+361 
-376 GKNEFASLAE
+376 
-386 SEPVRDEWHAEPGF
+386 
-400 SGKNESASIAE
+400 
-411 SEPVRDEWHAEPGF
+411 RDEWHAEPGF

-437 GVMQNEWHAEADLPG
+437 EPVQNEWHFEADFP
-452 KNESASIAESEPVR
+452 
-466 DEWHA
+466 
-471 EPGFSGKNESASLA
+471 GKNESASLA
-485 ESGAVQNEWHAEADL
+485 ESEPAQD
-500 PGKNES
+500 
-506 ASIVE
+506 
-511 SEQVQNEWQAGPE
+511 EWQAGPE
-524 FPGKNESA
+524 LPDKNESTSLAESGVARDEWHAEPEFSSKNEPA
-532 SIAESEPV
+532 SIAESESV

-546 DPVRDEGHPEQELS
+546 DPVRDEWHPDQELS
-560 GKTAS
+560 GETAS
-565 AFRTESKTALNEES
+565 VSRTESKTALNEES
-579 LKPDD
+579 LEPDD
-584 AGKTE
+584 SRKTE

-608 QESPEKDESSSVASS
+608 QESPEKNESASGTEG
-623 ETIAE
+623 ETMVE
-628 ESPESGEKIEEVPEE
+628 ESPESEGKTEEEPEE

>member
-52 YLAGEYIGCGEEE
+52 YLSGEYIGCGEEE

-107 EDLDVNIEGFD
+107 EELDVNIEGFD

-129 NADIAIEGILQDRD
+129 NADIAIEGILQDGD

-157 NGRKPYLDEPDATY
+157 NGRETYLDEPDAAY

-176 HSEWSLSEQE
+176 HSEWGLAEQE
-186 EESAEPPRHFMEE
+186 EESAELPRHFMQE

-206 PLRADEEKEEEDE
+206 PFRADVEKAEEDE

-247 YTNELNVL
+247 FTNELNVL
-255 APVELPEEEEES
+255 EPVELPEEEEES
-267 LLPEAGGKGPESASW
+267 LLPETGGKRPESASW

-295 AEPEFSG
+295 GDPAFSSN
-302 KNESASLAESELVQ
+302 NESASLAESGVVQ
-316 NEWHAEADLP
+316 DEWQADPELP

-335 ESEPVR
+335 ESGV
-341 DEWHAE
+341 A
-347 PEFPGKNESASLAE
+347 
-361 SELVQNEWHAEEDLP
+361 
-376 GKNEFASLAE
+376 
-386 SEPVRDEWHAEPGF
+386 
-400 SGKNESASIAE
+400 
-411 SEPVRDEWHAEPGF
+411 RDEWHAEPGF

-437 GVMQNEWHAEADLPG
+437 EPVQNEWHFEADFP
-452 KNESASIAESEPVR
+452 
-466 DEWHA
+466 
-471 EPGFSGKNESASLA
+471 GKNESASLA
-485 ESGAVQNEWHAEADL
+485 ESEPAQD
-500 PGKNES
+500 
-506 ASIVE
+506 
-511 SEQVQNEWQAGPE
+511 EWQAGPE
-524 FPGKNESA
+524 LPDKNESASLAESGVARDERHAEPEFSSKNEPA
-532 SIAESEPV
+532 SIAESESV

-546 DPVRDEGHPEQELS
+546 DPVRDEWHPDQELS
-560 GKTAS
+560 GETAS
-565 AFRTESKTALNEES
+565 VSRTESKTALNEES
-579 LKPDD
+579 LEPDD
-584 AGKTE
+584 SRKTE

-600 DESSAYLK
+600 DESSAYIE
-608 QESPEKDESSSVASS
+608 QESPEKNESASGTEG
-623 ETIAE
+623 ETMVE
-628 ESPESGEKIEEVPEE
+628 ESPESEGKTEEEPEE

>member
-52 YLAGEYIGCGEEE
+52 YLSGEYIGCGEEE

-107 EDLDVNIEGFD
+107 EELDVNIEGFD

-129 NADIAIEGILQDRD
+129 NADIAIEGILQDGD

-157 NGRKPYLDEPDATY
+157 NGRETYLDEPDAAY

-176 HSEWSLSEQE
+176 HSEWGLAEQE
-186 EESAEPPRHFMEE
+186 EESAELPRHFMQE

-206 PLRADEEKEEEDE
+206 PFRADEEKAEEDE

-247 YTNELNVL
+247 FTNELNVL
-255 APVELPEEEEES
+255 EPVELPEEEEES
-267 LLPEAGGKGPESASW
+267 LLPETGGKRPESASW

-295 AEPEFSG
+295 GDPAFSSN
-302 KNESASLAESELVQ
+302 NESASLAESGVVQ
-316 NEWHAEADLP
+316 DEWQADLELP

-335 ESEPVR
+335 ESGV
-341 DEWHAE
+341 A
-347 PEFPGKNESASLAE
+347 
-361 SELVQNEWHAEEDLP
+361 
-376 GKNEFASLAE
+376 
-386 SEPVRDEWHAEPGF
+386 
-400 SGKNESASIAE
+400 
-411 SEPVRDEWHAEPGF
+411 RDEWHAEPGF

-437 GVMQNEWHAEADLPG
+437 EPVQNEWHFEADFP
-452 KNESASIAESEPVR
+452 
-466 DEWHA
+466 
-471 EPGFSGKNESASLA
+471 GKNESASLA
-485 ESGAVQNEWHAEADL
+485 ESEPAQD
-500 PGKNES
+500 
-506 ASIVE
+506 
-511 SEQVQNEWQAGPE
+511 EWQAGPE
-524 FPGKNESA
+524 LPDKNESASLAESGMARDEWHAEPEFSSKNEPA
-532 SIAESEPV
+532 SIAESESV

-546 DPVRDEGHPEQELS
+546 DPVRDEWHPDQELS
-560 GKTAS
+560 GETAS
-565 AFRTESKTALNEES
+565 VSRTESKTALNEES
-579 LKPDD
+579 LEPDD
-584 AGKTE
+584 SRKTE

-608 QESPEKDESSSVASS
+608 QESPEKNESASGTEG
-623 ETIAE
+623 ETMVE
-628 ESPESGEKIEEVPEE
+628 ESPESEGKTEEEPEE

>member
-347 PEFPGKNESASLAE
+347 P
-361 SELVQNEWHAEEDLP
+361 
-376 GKNEFASLAE
+376 
-386 SEPVRDEWHAEPGF
+386 GF

-411 SEPVRDEWHAEPGF
+411 SEPA
-425 SGKNESASLAES
+425 
-437 GVMQNEWHAEADLPG
+437 
-452 KNESASIAESEPVR
+452 
-466 DEWHA
+466 
-471 EPGFSGKNESASLA
+471 
-485 ESGAVQNEWHAEADL
+485 
-500 PGKNES
+500 
-506 ASIVE
+506 
-511 SEQVQNEWQAGPE
+511 QNEWQAGPE

-532 SIAESEPV
+532 SIPESEPV
-540 RNEWQA
+540 PNEWQA
-546 DPVRDEGHPEQELS
+546 DPVRDEGHPDQELS
-560 GKTAS
+560 EKTAS
-565 AFRTESKTALNEES
+565 ASRTESKTALNEES
-579 LKPDD
+579 LEPDD
-584 AGKTE
+584 SRKTE

-623 ETIAE
+623 ETIVE

>member
-1 MPQNQS
+1 LPQNQS

-107 EDLDVNIEGFD
+107 EELDVNIEGFD

-129 NADIAIEGILQDRD
+129 NADIAIEGILQDGD

-157 NGRKPYLDEPDATY
+157 NGRETYLDEPDAAY

-186 EESAEPPRHFMEE
+186 EESTEPPRHFMEE
-199 AESFEEV
+199 AERFEEV
-206 PLRADEEKEEEDE
+206 PFRADEEKAEEDE

-267 LLPEAGGKGPESASW
+267 LLPEAGGKVPESASW

-316 NEWHAEADLP
+316 NEWHPGPEFPGKNESASLAESGVVQNEWHAEADLS

-341 DEWHAE
+341 DEGHAE
-347 PEFPGKNESASLAE
+347 PGFAGKNESASLAE
-361 SELVQNEWHAEEDLP
+361 SGVVQNEWHAEPE
-376 GKNEFASLAE
+376 
-386 SEPVRDEWHAEPGF
+386 F

-411 SEPVRDEWHAEPGF
+411 SV
-425 SGKNESASLAES
+425 
-437 GVMQNEWHAEADLPG
+437 
-452 KNESASIAESEPVR
+452 
-466 DEWHA
+466 
-471 EPGFSGKNESASLA
+471 
-485 ESGAVQNEWHAEADL
+485 
-500 PGKNES
+500 
-506 ASIVE
+506 
-511 SEQVQNEWQAGPE
+511 
-524 FPGKNESA
+524 
-532 SIAESEPV
+532 PV

-579 LKPDD
+579 LEPDD

-623 ETIAE
+623 ETIVE

>member
-107 EDLDVNIEGFD
+107 EELDVNIEGFD

-129 NADIAIEGILQDRD
+129 NADIAIEGILQDGD

-157 NGRKPYLDEPDATY
+157 NGRETYLDEPDAAY

-186 EESAEPPRHFMEE
+186 EESTEPPRHFMEE

-267 LLPEAGGKGPESASW
+267 LLPEAGGKVPESASW

-316 NEWHAEADLP
+316 NEWHP
-326 GKNESASLA
+326 G
-335 ESEPVR
+335 
-341 DEWHAE
+341 

-361 SELVQNEWHAEEDLP
+361 SGVVQNEWHAEADLP
-376 GKNEFASLAE
+376 GKNESASLAE

-411 SEPVRDEWHAEPGF
+411 SEPAQNEWQAGPEFP
-425 SGKNESASLAES
+425 GKNESASLAES

-471 EPGFSGKNESASLA
+471 EPGFAGKNESASLA
-485 ESGAVQNEWHAEADL
+485 ESGVMQNEWHAEADL

-506 ASIVE
+506 ASIAE
-511 SEQVQNEWQAGPE
+511 SEPAQNEWQAGPE

-532 SIAESEPV
+532 SIPESEPV
-540 RNEWQA
+540 PNEWQA

-579 LKPDD
+579 LEPDD

-623 ETIAE
+623 ETIVE

>member
-52 YLAGEYIGCGEEE
+52 YLSGEYIGCGEEE

-107 EDLDVNIEGFD
+107 EELDVNIEGFD

-129 NADIAIEGILQDRD
+129 NADIAIEGILQDGD

-157 NGRKPYLDEPDATY
+157 NGRETYLDEPDAAY

-176 HSEWSLSEQE
+176 HSEWGLAEQE
-186 EESAEPPRHFMEE
+186 EESAELPRHFMEE

-206 PLRADEEKEEEDE
+206 PFRADEEKAGEDE

-247 YTNELNVL
+247 FTNELNVL
-255 APVELPEEEEES
+255 EPVELPEEEEES
-267 LLPEAGGKGPESASW
+267 LLPETGGKRPESASW

-295 AEPEFSG
+295 GDPAFSSN
-302 KNESASLAESELVQ
+302 NESASLAESGV
-316 NEWHAEADLP
+316 
-326 GKNESASLA
+326 
-335 ESEPVR
+335 
-341 DEWHAE
+341 
-347 PEFPGKNESASLAE
+347 
-361 SELVQNEWHAEEDLP
+361 
-376 GKNEFASLAE
+376 
-386 SEPVRDEWHAEPGF
+386 
-400 SGKNESASIAE
+400 
-411 SEPVRDEWHAEPGF
+411 VRDEWHAEPGF

-437 GVMQNEWHAEADLPG
+437 EPVQNEWHFEADFP
-452 KNESASIAESEPVR
+452 
-466 DEWHA
+466 
-471 EPGFSGKNESASLA
+471 GKNESASLA
-485 ESGAVQNEWHAEADL
+485 ESEPAQD
-500 PGKNES
+500 
-506 ASIVE
+506 
-511 SEQVQNEWQAGPE
+511 EWQAGPE
-524 FPGKNESA
+524 LPDKNESASLAESGVARDEWHAEPEFSSKNEPA
-532 SIAESEPV
+532 SIAESESV

-546 DPVRDEGHPEQELS
+546 DPVRDEWHPDQELS
-560 GKTAS
+560 GETAS
-565 AFRTESKTALNEES
+565 VSRTESKTALNEES
-579 LKPDD
+579 LEPDD
-584 AGKTE
+584 SRKTE

-608 QESPEKDESSSVASS
+608 QESPEKNESASGTEG
-623 ETIAE
+623 ETMVE
-628 ESPESGEKIEEVPEE
+628 ESPESEGKTEEEPEE

>member
-1 MPQNQS
+1 LPQNQS

-107 EDLDVNIEGFD
+107 EELDVNIEGFD

-129 NADIAIEGILQDRD
+129 NADIAIEGILQDGD

-157 NGRKPYLDEPDATY
+157 NGRETYLDEPDAAY

-186 EESAEPPRHFMEE
+186 EESTEPPRHFMEE

-267 LLPEAGGKGPESASW
+267 LLPEAGGKVPESASW

-316 NEWHAEADLP
+316 NEWHPGPEFPGKNESASLAESGVVQNEWHAEADLS

-341 DEWHAE
+341 DEGHAE
-347 PEFPGKNESASLAE
+347 PGFAGKNESASLAE
-361 SELVQNEWHAEEDLP
+361 SGVVQNEWHAEPE
-376 GKNEFASLAE
+376 
-386 SEPVRDEWHAEPGF
+386 F

-411 SEPVRDEWHAEPGF
+411 SV
-425 SGKNESASLAES
+425 
-437 GVMQNEWHAEADLPG
+437 
-452 KNESASIAESEPVR
+452 
-466 DEWHA
+466 
-471 EPGFSGKNESASLA
+471 
-485 ESGAVQNEWHAEADL
+485 
-500 PGKNES
+500 
-506 ASIVE
+506 
-511 SEQVQNEWQAGPE
+511 
-524 FPGKNESA
+524 
-532 SIAESEPV
+532 PV

-579 LKPDD
+579 LEPDD

-623 ETIAE
+623 ETIVE

>member
-52 YLAGEYIGCGEEE
+52 YLSGEYIGCGEEE

-107 EDLDVNIEGFD
+107 EELDVNIEGFD

-129 NADIAIEGILQDRD
+129 NADIAIEGILQDGD

-157 NGRKPYLDEPDATY
+157 NGRETYLDEPDAAY

-176 HSEWSLSEQE
+176 HSEWGLAEQE
-186 EESAEPPRHFMEE
+186 EESAELPRHFMEE

-206 PLRADEEKEEEDE
+206 PFRADEEKAEEDE

-247 YTNELNVL
+247 FTNELNVL
-255 APVELPEEEEES
+255 EPVELPEEEEES
-267 LLPEAGGKGPESASW
+267 LLPETGGKRPESASW

-295 AEPEFSG
+295 GDPAFSSN
-302 KNESASLAESELVQ
+302 NESASLAESGVVQ
-316 NEWHAEADLP
+316 DEWQADPELP

-335 ESEPVR
+335 ESGV
-341 DEWHAE
+341 A
-347 PEFPGKNESASLAE
+347 
-361 SELVQNEWHAEEDLP
+361 
-376 GKNEFASLAE
+376 
-386 SEPVRDEWHAEPGF
+386 
-400 SGKNESASIAE
+400 
-411 SEPVRDEWHAEPGF
+411 RDEWHAEPGF

-437 GVMQNEWHAEADLPG
+437 
-452 KNESASIAESEPVR
+452 EPAQ
-466 DEWHA
+466 DEWQA
-471 EPGFSGKNESASLA
+471 GPELPDKNESASL
-485 ESGAVQNEWHAEADL
+485 
-500 PGKNES
+500 
-506 ASIVE
+506 
-511 SEQVQNEWQAGPE
+511 
-524 FPGKNESA
+524 
-532 SIAESEPV
+532 AESEPV

-546 DPVRDEGHPEQELS
+546 DPVRDEWHPDQELS
-560 GKTAS
+560 GETAS
-565 AFRTESKTALNEES
+565 VSRTESKTALNEES
-579 LKPDD
+579 LEPDD
-584 AGKTE
+584 SRKTE

-600 DESSAYLK
+600 DESSAYIK
-608 QESPEKDESSSVASS
+608 QESPEKYESSSEAGG
-623 ETIAE
+623 ETMVE
-628 ESPESGEKIEEVPEE
+628 ESPESEGKTEEEPEE

>member
-52 YLAGEYIGCGEEE
+52 YLSGEYIGCGEEE

-107 EDLDVNIEGFD
+107 EELDVNIEGFD

-129 NADIAIEGILQDRD
+129 NADIAIEGILQDGD

-157 NGRKPYLDEPDATY
+157 NGRETYLDEPDAAY

-176 HSEWSLSEQE
+176 HSEWGLAEQE
-186 EESAEPPRHFMEE
+186 EESAELPRHFMQE

-206 PLRADEEKEEEDE
+206 PFRADEEKAEEDE

-247 YTNELNVL
+247 FTNELNVL
-255 APVELPEEEEES
+255 EPVELPEEEEES
-267 LLPEAGGKGPESASW
+267 LLPETGGKRPESASW

-295 AEPEFSG
+295 GDPAFSSN
-302 KNESASLAESELVQ
+302 NESASLAESGVVQ
-316 NEWHAEADLP
+316 DEWQADLELP

-335 ESEPVR
+335 ESGV
-341 DEWHAE
+341 A
-347 PEFPGKNESASLAE
+347 
-361 SELVQNEWHAEEDLP
+361 
-376 GKNEFASLAE
+376 
-386 SEPVRDEWHAEPGF
+386 
-400 SGKNESASIAE
+400 
-411 SEPVRDEWHAEPGF
+411 RDEWHAEPGF

-437 GVMQNEWHAEADLPG
+437 EPAQDEWQAGPELSD
-452 KNESASIAESEPVR
+452 KNESASLAESGVAR

-485 ESGAVQNEWHAEADL
+485 ESEPVQNEWHFEAD
-500 PGKNES
+500 
-506 ASIVE
+506 
-511 SEQVQNEWQAGPE
+511 

-532 SIAESEPV
+532 SLAESEPAQDEWQAGPELPDKNESASLAESGMARDEWHAEPEFSSKNEPASIAESESV

-546 DPVRDEGHPEQELS
+546 DPVRDEWHPDQELS
-560 GKTAS
+560 GETAS
-565 AFRTESKTALNEES
+565 VSRTESKTALNEES
-579 LKPDD
+579 LEPDD
-584 AGKTE
+584 SRKTE

-608 QESPEKDESSSVASS
+608 QESPEKNESASGTEG
-623 ETIAE
+623 ETMVE
-628 ESPESGEKIEEVPEE
+628 ESPESEGKTEEEPEE

>member
-107 EDLDVNIEGFD
+107 EELDVNIEGFD

-129 NADIAIEGILQDRD
+129 NADIAIEGILQDGD

-157 NGRKPYLDEPDATY
+157 NGRETYLDEPDAAY

-186 EESAEPPRHFMEE
+186 EESTEPPRHFMEE

-267 LLPEAGGKGPESASW
+267 LLPEAGGKVPESASW

-316 NEWHAEADLP
+316 NEWHP
-326 GKNESASLA
+326 G
-335 ESEPVR
+335 
-341 DEWHAE
+341 
-347 PEFPGKNESASLAE
+347 PEFP
-361 SELVQNEWHAEEDLP
+361 
-376 GKNEFASLAE
+376 
-386 SEPVRDEWHAEPGF
+386 
-400 SGKNESASIAE
+400 
-411 SEPVRDEWHAEPGF
+411 
-425 SGKNESASLAES
+425 GKNESASLAES

-471 EPGFSGKNESASLA
+471 EPGFAGKNESASLA
-485 ESGAVQNEWHAEADL
+485 ESGVMQNEWHAEADL

-506 ASIVE
+506 ASIAE
-511 SEQVQNEWQAGPE
+511 SEPAQNEWQAGPE

-532 SIAESEPV
+532 SIPESEPV
-540 RNEWQA
+540 PNEWQA
-546 DPVRDEGHPEQELS
+546 DPVRDEGHPDQELS
-560 GKTAS
+560 EKTAS
-565 AFRTESKTALNEES
+565 ASRTESKTALNEES
-579 LKPDD
+579 LKPDN

-608 QESPEKDESSSVASS
+608 QESPEKDESSSVAGG

-628 ESPESGEKIEEVPEE
+628 ESPESGEKTEEVPEE

>member
-52 YLAGEYIGCGEEE
+52 YLSGEYIGCGEEE
-65 GEDVLFRKYVQA
+65 GEDVLFRKYVQS

-102 RIADI
+102 RIEDI
-107 EDLDVNIEGFD
+107 EELDVNIEGFD

-129 NADIAIEGILQDRD
+129 NADIAIEGILQDGD

-157 NGRKPYLDEPDATY
+157 NGRETYLDEPDAAY

-176 HSEWSLSEQE
+176 HSEWGLAEQE
-186 EESAEPPRHFMEE
+186 EESAELPRHFMEE

-206 PLRADEEKEEEDE
+206 PFRADEEKAEEDE

-247 YTNELNVL
+247 FTNELNVL
-255 APVELPEEEEES
+255 EPVELPEEEEES
-267 LLPEAGGKGPESASW
+267 LLPETGGKRPESASW

-295 AEPEFSG
+295 P
-302 KNESASLAESELVQ
+302 
-316 NEWHAEADLP
+316 D
-326 GKNESASLA
+326 
-335 ESEPVR
+335 
-341 DEWHAE
+341 
-347 PEFPGKNESASLAE
+347 
-361 SELVQNEWHAEEDLP
+361 
-376 GKNEFASLAE
+376 
-386 SEPVRDEWHAEPGF
+386 
-400 SGKNESASIAE
+400 
-411 SEPVRDEWHAEPGF
+411 
-425 SGKNESASLAES
+425 
-437 GVMQNEWHAEADLPG
+437 
-452 KNESASIAESEPVR
+452 
-466 DEWHA
+466 
-471 EPGFSGKNESASLA
+471 
-485 ESGAVQNEWHAEADL
+485 
-500 PGKNES
+500 
-506 ASIVE
+506 
-511 SEQVQNEWQAGPE
+511 
-524 FPGKNESA
+524 
-532 SIAESEPV
+532 
-540 RNEWQA
+540 
-546 DPVRDEGHPEQELS
+546 QELS
-560 GKTAS
+560 GETAS
-565 AFRTESKTALNEES
+565 VSRTESKTALNEES
-579 LKPDD
+579 LEPDD
-584 AGKTE
+584 SRKTE

-600 DESSAYLK
+600 DESSAYIE
-608 QESPEKDESSSVASS
+608 QESPEKYESSSEAGG
-623 ETIAE
+623 ETMVE
-628 ESPESGEKIEEVPEE
+628 ESPESEGKTEEEPEE

>member
-52 YLAGEYIGCGEEE
+52 YLSGEYIGCGEEE
-65 GEDVLFRKYVQA
+65 GEDVLFRKYVQS

-107 EDLDVNIEGFD
+107 EELDVNIEGFD

-129 NADIAIEGILQDRD
+129 NADIAIEGILQDGD

-157 NGRKPYLDEPDATY
+157 NGRETYLDEPDAAY

-176 HSEWSLSEQE
+176 HSEWGLAEQE
-186 EESAEPPRHFMEE
+186 EESAELPRHFMEE

-206 PLRADEEKEEEDE
+206 PFRADEEKAEEDE

-247 YTNELNVL
+247 FTNELNVL
-255 APVELPEEEEES
+255 EPVELPEEEEES
-267 LLPEAGGKGPESASW
+267 LLPETGGKRPESASW
-282 QAETAAPVRDEWH
+282 QAETTAPVRDEWH
-295 AEPEFSG
+295 GDPAFSSN
-302 KNESASLAESELVQ
+302 NESASLAESGV
-316 NEWHAEADLP
+316 A
-326 GKNESASLA
+326 
-335 ESEPVR
+335 
-341 DEWHAE
+341 
-347 PEFPGKNESASLAE
+347 
-361 SELVQNEWHAEEDLP
+361 
-376 GKNEFASLAE
+376 
-386 SEPVRDEWHAEPGF
+386 
-400 SGKNESASIAE
+400 
-411 SEPVRDEWHAEPGF
+411 RDEWHAEPGF

-437 GVMQNEWHAEADLPG
+437 EPVQNEWHFEADFP
-452 KNESASIAESEPVR
+452 
-466 DEWHA
+466 
-471 EPGFSGKNESASLA
+471 GKNESASLA
-485 ESGAVQNEWHAEADL
+485 ESEPAQD
-500 PGKNES
+500 
-506 ASIVE
+506 
-511 SEQVQNEWQAGPE
+511 EWQAGPE
-524 FPGKNESA
+524 LPDKNESASLAESGVARDEWHAEPEFSSKNEPA
-532 SIAESEPV
+532 SIAESESV

-546 DPVRDEGHPEQELS
+546 DPVRDEWHPDQELS
-560 GKTAS
+560 GETAS
-565 AFRTESKTALNEES
+565 VSRTESKTALNEES
-579 LKPDD
+579 LEPDD
-584 AGKTE
+584 SRKTE

-608 QESPEKDESSSVASS
+608 QESPEKNESASGTEG
-623 ETIAE
+623 ETMVE
-628 ESPESGEKIEEVPEE
+628 ESPESEGKTEEEPEE

>member
-52 YLAGEYIGCGEEE
+52 YLSGEYIGCGEEE
-65 GEDVLFRKYVQA
+65 GEDVLFRKYVQV

-107 EDLDVNIEGFD
+107 EELDVNIEGFD

-129 NADIAIEGILQDRD
+129 NADIAIEGILQDGD

-157 NGRKPYLDEPDATY
+157 NGRETYLDEPDAAY

-176 HSEWSLSEQE
+176 HSEWGLAEQE
-186 EESAEPPRHFMEE
+186 EESAELPRHFMEE

-206 PLRADEEKEEEDE
+206 PFRADEEKAEEDE
-219 SHADPELYTPFTIE
+219 SHADPELYAPFTIE

-247 YTNELNVL
+247 FTNELNVL
-255 APVELPEEEEES
+255 EPVELPEEEEES
-267 LLPEAGGKGPESASW
+267 LLPETGGKRPESASW

-295 AEPEFSG
+295 GDPAFSSNNESASLAESGVVQNEWQADPELPGKNESASLAESGVARDEWHAEPGFSG
-302 KNESASLAESELVQ
+302 KNESASLAESEPVQ
-316 NEWHAEADLP
+316 NEWHFEADFPGKNESASLAESEPAQDEWQAGPELP
-326 GKNESASLA
+326 DKNESASLA

-347 PEFPGKNESASLAE
+347 PEFSSKNE
-361 SELVQNEWHAEEDLP
+361 P
-376 GKNEFASLAE
+376 
-386 SEPVRDEWHAEPGF
+386 
-400 SGKNESASIAE
+400 ASIAE
-411 SEPVRDEWHAEPGF
+411 SE
-425 SGKNESASLAES
+425 S
-437 GVMQNEWHAEADLPG
+437 
-452 KNESASIAESEPVR
+452 
-466 DEWHA
+466 
-471 EPGFSGKNESASLA
+471 
-485 ESGAVQNEWHAEADL
+485 
-500 PGKNES
+500 
-506 ASIVE
+506 
-511 SEQVQNEWQAGPE
+511 
-524 FPGKNESA
+524 
-532 SIAESEPV
+532 V

-546 DPVRDEGHPEQELS
+546 DPVRDEWHPDQELS
-560 GKTAS
+560 GETAS
-565 AFRTESKTALNEES
+565 VSRTESKTALNEES
-579 LKPDD
+579 LEPDD
-584 AGKTE
+584 SRKTE

-600 DESSAYLK
+600 DESSAYIK
-608 QESPEKDESSSVASS
+608 QESPEKYESSSEAGG
-623 ETIAE
+623 ETMVE
-628 ESPESGEKIEEVPEE
+628 ESPESEGKTEEEPEE

>member
-1 MPQNQS
+1 LPQNQS

-107 EDLDVNIEGFD
+107 EELDVNIEGFD

-129 NADIAIEGILQDRD
+129 NADIAIEGILQDGD

-157 NGRKPYLDEPDATY
+157 NGRETYLDEPDAAY

-186 EESAEPPRHFMEE
+186 EESTEPPRHFMEE

-267 LLPEAGGKGPESASW
+267 LLPEAGGKVPESASW

-316 NEWHAEADLP
+316 NEWHP
-326 GKNESASLA
+326 G
-335 ESEPVR
+335 
-341 DEWHAE
+341 
-347 PEFPGKNESASLAE
+347 PEFP
-361 SELVQNEWHAEEDLP
+361 
-376 GKNEFASLAE
+376 
-386 SEPVRDEWHAEPGF
+386 
-400 SGKNESASIAE
+400 
-411 SEPVRDEWHAEPGF
+411 
-425 SGKNESASLAES
+425 GKNESASLAES

-471 EPGFSGKNESASLA
+471 EPGFAGKNESASLA
-485 ESGAVQNEWHAEADL
+485 ESGVMQNEWHAEADL

-506 ASIVE
+506 ASIAE
-511 SEQVQNEWQAGPE
+511 SEPAQNEWQAGPE

-532 SIAESEPV
+532 SIPESEPV
-540 RNEWQA
+540 PNEWQA
-546 DPVRDEGHPEQELS
+546 DPVRDEGHPDQELS
-560 GKTAS
+560 EKTAS
-565 AFRTESKTALNEES
+565 ASRTESKTALNEES
-579 LKPDD
+579 LKPDN

-608 QESPEKDESSSVASS
+608 QESPEKDESSSVAGG

-628 ESPESGEKIEEVPEE
+628 ESPESGEKTEEVPEE

>member
-1 MPQNQS
+1 LPQNQS

-52 YLAGEYIGCGEEE
+52 YLSGEYIGCGEEE

-107 EDLDVNIEGFD
+107 EELDVNIEGFD

-129 NADIAIEGILQDRD
+129 NADIAIEGILQDGD

-157 NGRKPYLDEPDATY
+157 NGRETYLDEPDAAY

-176 HSEWSLSEQE
+176 HSEWGLAEQE
-186 EESAEPPRHFMEE
+186 EESAELPRHFMEE

-206 PLRADEEKEEEDE
+206 PFRADEEKAEEDE

-247 YTNELNVL
+247 FTNELNVL
-255 APVELPEEEEES
+255 EPVELPEEEEES
-267 LLPEAGGKGPESASW
+267 LLPETGGKRPESASW

-295 AEPEFSG
+295 GDPAFSSN
-302 KNESASLAESELVQ
+302 NESASLAESGVVQ
-316 NEWHAEADLP
+316 DEWQADPELP

-335 ESEPVR
+335 ESGV
-341 DEWHAE
+341 A
-347 PEFPGKNESASLAE
+347 
-361 SELVQNEWHAEEDLP
+361 
-376 GKNEFASLAE
+376 
-386 SEPVRDEWHAEPGF
+386 
-400 SGKNESASIAE
+400 
-411 SEPVRDEWHAEPGF
+411 RDEWHAEPGF

-437 GVMQNEWHAEADLPG
+437 
-452 KNESASIAESEPVR
+452 EPAQ
-466 DEWHA
+466 DEWQA
-471 EPGFSGKNESASLA
+471 GPELPDKNESASLA
-485 ESGAVQNEWHAEADL
+485 ESGVARDEWHAE
-500 PGKNES
+500 PEFSSKNE
-506 ASIVE
+506 
-511 SEQVQNEWQAGPE
+511 P
-524 FPGKNESA
+524 A
-532 SIAESEPV
+532 SIAESESV

-546 DPVRDEGHPEQELS
+546 DPVRDEWHPDQELS
-560 GKTAS
+560 GETAS
-565 AFRTESKTALNEES
+565 VSRTESKTALNEKS
-579 LKPDD
+579 LEPDD
-584 AGKTE
+584 SRKTE

-600 DESSAYLK
+600 DESSAYIK
-608 QESPEKDESSSVASS
+608 QESPEKNESASGTEG
-623 ETIAE
+623 ETMVE
-628 ESPESGEKIEEVPEE
+628 ESPESEGKTEEEPEE

>member
-107 EDLDVNIEGFD
+107 EELDVNIEGFD

-129 NADIAIEGILQDRD
+129 NADIAIEGILQDGD

-157 NGRKPYLDEPDATY
+157 NGRETYLDEPDAAY

-186 EESAEPPRHFMEE
+186 EESTEPPRHFMEE

-267 LLPEAGGKGPESASW
+267 LLPEAGGKVPESASW

-302 KNESASLAESELVQ
+302 KNESASLAESGVVQ
-316 NEWHAEADLP
+316 NEWHAEADLS

-347 PEFPGKNESASLAE
+347 PGFAGKNESASLAE
-361 SELVQNEWHAEEDLP
+361 SGVVQNEWHAEPE
-376 GKNEFASLAE
+376 
-386 SEPVRDEWHAEPGF
+386 F

-411 SEPVRDEWHAEPGF
+411 SV
-425 SGKNESASLAES
+425 
-437 GVMQNEWHAEADLPG
+437 
-452 KNESASIAESEPVR
+452 
-466 DEWHA
+466 
-471 EPGFSGKNESASLA
+471 
-485 ESGAVQNEWHAEADL
+485 
-500 PGKNES
+500 
-506 ASIVE
+506 
-511 SEQVQNEWQAGPE
+511 
-524 FPGKNESA
+524 
-532 SIAESEPV
+532 PV

-579 LKPDD
+579 LEPDD

-623 ETIAE
+623 ETIVE